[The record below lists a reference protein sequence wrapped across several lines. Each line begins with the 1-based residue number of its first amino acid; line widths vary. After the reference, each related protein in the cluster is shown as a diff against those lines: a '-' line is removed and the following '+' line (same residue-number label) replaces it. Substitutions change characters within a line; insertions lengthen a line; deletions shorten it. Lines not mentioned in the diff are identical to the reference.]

1 MGRSVLPDCIQL
13 VCLSGVPRRSLI
25 DAALDIFGLQE
36 NALRVKGE
44 DFTIR
49 LRQLRDQIMGLR
61 GAAFKGAVGFAQCVF
76 AWAATV
82 RRETHGLWARHS
94 HSCPCLSSTLR

>member
-94 HSCPCLSSTLR
+94 HSCRCLSSTLR